1 MYLFKIQKKRLW
13 EQGIG
18 FVEEYRTEEKTILK
32 KKLQYKL
39 NLSEINDKI
48 KNRRI
53 NQKAGGTKKY
63 FRLFYSIDSGA
74 KISAFKFMPA
84 DCTKKYCKFH
94 CANIPISL

>member
-39 NLSEINDKI
+39 NLSEINDKKI
-48 KNRRI
+48 EESTRKLEVL
-53 NQKAGGTKKY
+53 KST
-63 FRLFYSIDSGA
+63 SGFF
-74 KISAFKFMPA
+74 I
-84 DCTKKYCKFH
+84 
-94 CANIPISL
+94 L